1 MRTHTNAAR
10 SSRLPRRLLTAVG
23 TAAVIPLTF
32 APLAPA
38 LASDGLTLDTTALQ
52 PAAQDSAPDSA
63 PGLAAVSPATE
74 LPAAEEVDASALE
87 SAPPAVSEPAA
98 PTAADAEA
106 PDPDPGSTDP
116 VATPTAPVAATPGNA
131 AVAAAPTAATT
142 GPDVTANLG
151 APPASGWYRTRQP
164 VRFVAED
171 AGAGVR
177 TITVVIDDTTTER
190 AGRDTT
196 VYVEGN
202 GNHTIEYWATDTNG
216 QNGATKT
223 LFMAID
229 GAAPRIAT
237 GAPSVITQGAQ
248 VALGL
253 DCWDEHSGVQSC
265 YAIDTDDEMLPSEEL
280 GEHTVTLHSRDY
292 AGNDAS
298 ETFTYVVEER
308 EPQTPELQFNIA
320 PEPASG
326 WYRGPVGVIVSAST
340 TDVGDRIT
348 GVHWA
353 TRGPITASGSALD
366 ENGVAFT
373 IEGDGVTQVSYTA
386 TTARGGRGSGEATV
400 RIDGVQPEVH
410 FSMLKPSRLGDVGAA
425 GGSDASRAAAATSV
439 VLGSSA
445 RVGFECS
452 DAHSGIDFCGEEL
465 PLLATEGS
473 LALDTGSLG
482 KKQVVVESADVAGN
496 RTKATFEYEVVA
508 PDDGGS
514 DGSGGTGGSGNADG
528 SGGSSGAGGAGG
540 DATGQTPTK
549 PRIGSD
555 APANR
560 TERLAQTGFSL
571 APLGAIGVAAVAAG
585 AVISLM
591 RFRDKNN

>member
-38 LASDGLTLDTTALQ
+38 LASEGLTLDTTVAQ
-52 PAAQDSAPDSA
+52 PVAQDSAPESV
-63 PGLAAVSPATE
+63 PGLAAVSPETE
-74 LPAAEEVDASALE
+74 LPAAAVDAPALE
-87 SAPPAVSEPAA
+87 SAPPAVPAPAA
-98 PTAADAEA
+98 PTAADAAA
-106 PDPDPGSTDP
+106 PDPGPEPTNP
-116 VATPTAPVAATPGNA
+116 AATPTAPAAPAAATPGSA
-131 AVAAAPTAATT
+131 AVPTAATT
-142 GPDVTANLG
+142 GPEVTANLS
-151 APPASGWYRTRQP
+151 ALPASGWYRTRQP

-171 AGAGVR
+171 AGSGVR
-177 TITVVIDDTTTER
+177 SITVVVDDTTTER
-190 AGRDTT
+190 AGHDTT
-196 VYVEGN
+196 FYVEGN
-202 GNHTIEYWATDTNG
+202 GSHTIEYWATDTNG
-216 QNGATKT
+216 RNGATKT
-223 LFMAID
+223 LFMATD

-237 GAPSVITQGAQ
+237 GAPSIITQGAQ

-265 YAIDTDDEMLPSEEL
+265 YATGTDDEVLPSEEL
-280 GEHTVTLHSRDY
+280 GEHAVTLHSRDY
-292 AGNDAS
+292 AGNEAS
-298 ETFTYVVEER
+298 GTFTYVVKER

-353 TRGPITASGSALD
+353 TRGPITASGSAVD

-386 TTARGGRGSGEATV
+386 TTARGGLNSGEATV

-410 FSMLKPSRLGDVGAA
+410 FSLLKPSRLGDVGTAD
-425 GGSDASRAAAATSV
+425 GRAAASTSV

-465 PLLATEGS
+465 PLLPTEGS

-508 PDDGGS
+508 PGDNGS
-514 DGSGGTGGSGNADG
+514 DGSGDAGGS
-528 SGGSSGAGGAGG
+528 GGAGG
-540 DATGQTPTK
+540 DATGHTPTK
-549 PRIGSD
+549 PETGSD

-560 TERLAQTGFSL
+560 SERLAQTGFSW